1 MGLTMK
7 NILEGI
13 IEEEAQTKL
22 AAVGRYYEGD
32 EEAFAML
39 DEALDLVKESEAKGE
54 IPALDPSQALSVAV
68 DIVEQER
75 FAKEASS
82 WAEAGETAA
91 FLLNDLGITPE
102 EIDKIAE
109 AEDADALGRIAARAY
124 ATYVT
129 GEDYLGLE
137 EE

>member
-1 MGLTMK
+1 MPLSMK

-22 AAVGRYYEGD
+22 AAVERYYEGD
-32 EEAFAML
+32 EEAIAML
-39 DEALDLVKESEAKGE
+39 DEALDLVKEAEEKGD
-54 IPALDPSQALSVAV
+54 IPQLDPSQALSVAV

-75 FAKEASS
+75 LAKEASA

-91 FLLNDLGITPE
+91 YLLNDLGITPE
-102 EIDKIAE
+102 EIDKIASP
-109 AEDADALGRIAARAY
+109 EDAESLGRIAARAY

-129 GEDYLGLE
+129 GEDFLGLE
-137 EE
+137 G